1 MAERVMLALGP
12 FRFEMGHATY
22 QSLALSQSW
31 RWPEQARI
39 GREPALQFTGRE
51 PAEIRLQGVLFPGFD
66 AGLAQVEEMREL
78 ADRGEPLQLVDGL
91 GRVWG
96 SWVIVE
102 VGDTRSVLMDDGQPR
117 RVGFELKLKAYG
129 EDETVTDYSGGWNPF
144 AMLSVIDAVLTDPIG
159 AMDDL
164 LGSLPG
170 LLNGLG
176 NASDITRVASVQL
189 ALKELLATFGSS
201 LNGLHSQLRSA
212 GLTIHAVDPLVQQ
225 GITAANAPLTSGR
238 TIDAQISALLTAIN
252 ALWTT
257 ASQIQARTD
266 PVLYSQRHSEIAGEL
281 IALLEKTH
289 TALVW
294 LQEAL
299 P

>member
-12 FRFEMGHATY
+12 FRFEMGQAPY
-22 QSLALSQSW
+22 QSLAMSQAW
-31 RWPEQARI
+31 RWPGQARI
-39 GREPALQFTGRE
+39 GREPALQFTGRD

-96 SWVIVE
+96 SWVIAE
-102 VGDTRSVLMDDGQPR
+102 VGDTRGVLMDDGQPR
-117 RVGFELKLKAYG
+117 RVSFEVKLKAYG
-129 EDETVTDYSGGWNPF
+129 EDETVTDYSGGWSPF
-144 AMLSVIDAVLTDPIG
+144 AMLSVVDSVLTDPMG
-159 AMDDL
+159 AVDDL

-170 LLNGLG
+170 LIDDLS
-176 NASDITRVASVQL
+176 NASVVTAVSSIHAS
-189 ALKELLATFGSS
+189 LKELLSAFSAS
-201 LNGLHSQLRSA
+201 LNGLHSELMSA
-212 GLTIHAVDPLVQQ
+212 GLTIDAIDPLLQQ
-225 GITAANAPLTSGR
+225 VITVANLPLTSASAL
-238 TIDAQISALLTAIN
+238 DAQITALLAQIN

-257 ASQIQARTD
+257 AAQIQAHTD
-266 PVLYSQRHSEIAGEL
+266 PVLYSQRHSEIAGKL
-281 IALLEKTH
+281 VTLLEKTH
-289 TALVW
+289 AALVG

>member
-12 FRFEMGHATY
+12 FRFEMGQATY
-22 QSLALSQSW
+22 QSLAMSQSW

-66 AGLAQVEEMREL
+66 AGLSQVEEMREL
-78 ADRGEPLQLVDGL
+78 ADRGEALQLVDGL

-96 SWVIVE
+96 AWVIVE

-117 RVGFELKLKAYG
+117 RVGFEVKLKAYG
-129 EDETVTDYSGGWNPF
+129 EDETVTDYSGGWSPF

-201 LNGLHSQLRSA
+201 LNGLHSQLMST
-212 GLTIHAVDPLVQQ
+212 GLTIPAIDPLVQQ
-225 GITAANAPLTSGR
+225 VITAANAPLTSSAAL
-238 TIDAQISALLTAIN
+238 DAQISALLTAIN

-257 ASQIQARTD
+257 VSQIQARTD
-266 PVLYSQRHSEIAGEL
+266 PVLYSQQHSELAGEL

>member
-22 QSLALSQSW
+22 QSLAMSQAW

-91 GRVWG
+91 GRVWE
-96 SWVIVE
+96 SWVIAE
-102 VGDTRSVLMDDGQPR
+102 VGETRSVLMDDGQPR
-117 RVGFELKLKAYG
+117 RVGFEVKLKAYG
-129 EDETVTDYSGGWNPF
+129 EDETVTDYSGGWSPF
-144 AMLSVIDAVLTDPIG
+144 AMLSVIDSVLTDPVG
-159 AMDDL
+159 AVDDL
-164 LGSLPG
+164 LGALPG
-170 LLNGLG
+170 LINDLS
-176 NASDITRVASVQL
+176 NASAVTAVAAVHT
-189 ALKELLATFGSS
+189 ALKELLSTFSAS
-201 LNGLHSQLRSA
+201 LNGLHSQLMSA
-212 GLTIHAVDPLVQQ
+212 GLTINAVDPLIQQ
-225 GITAANAPLTSGR
+225 VVTAANAALSSSNAL
-238 TIDAQISALLTAIN
+238 DAQITALLAEIN

-257 ASQIQARTD
+257 AAQIQARTD
-266 PVLYSQRHSEIAGEL
+266 PVLYSQRNSEIAGEL
-281 IALLEKTH
+281 VTLLEKTH

>member
-12 FRFEMGHATY
+12 FRFEMGQATY
-22 QSLALSQSW
+22 QSLAMSQAW

-66 AGLAQVEEMREL
+66 AGLAQVEEMRAL
-78 ADRGEPLQLVDGL
+78 ADLGKPLQLVDGL

-102 VGDTRSVLMDDGQPR
+102 VGDTRSVLLDDGQPR
-117 RVGFELKLKAYG
+117 RVGFEVKLKAYG
-129 EDETVTDYSGGWNPF
+129 EDETVTDYSGGWSPF
-144 AMLSVIDAVLTDPIG
+144 AVLSVVDSVTDPIG
-159 AMDDL
+159 AIDDL

-170 LLNGLG
+170 LLEETGTG
-176 NASDITRVASVQL
+176 SDVSTVTSVHA
-189 ALKELLATFGSS
+189 ALKELLATFGAS
-201 LNGLHSQLRSA
+201 LNGLHSQLMSA
-212 GLTIHAVDPLVQQ
+212 GLTIPAIDPLVQQ
-225 GITAANAPLTSGR
+225 VISAANAPLSSAAAL
-238 TIDAQISALLTAIN
+238 DAQITALLAAIN

-266 PVLYSQRHSEIAGEL
+266 PVQYSQRHSEIAGEL

-289 TALVW
+289 TALVG

>member
-12 FRFEMGHATY
+12 FRFEMGQATY
-22 QSLALSQSW
+22 QSLAMSQSW

-96 SWVIVE
+96 AWVIVE

-117 RVGFELKLKAYG
+117 RVGFEVKLKAYG
-129 EDETVTDYSGGWNPF
+129 EDETVTDYSGGWSPF
-144 AMLSVIDAVLTDPIG
+144 AVLSVVDSVLTDPIG
-159 AMDDL
+159 AIDDL

-170 LLNGLG
+170 LLKETGTG
-176 NASDITRVASVQL
+176 SVAAVTAIHT
-189 ALKELLATFGSS
+189 ALKELLSSFGSS

-212 GLTIHAVDPLVQQ
+212 GLTTNAVDPLVQQ
-225 GITAANAPLTSGR
+225 VITAANAPLTSASAL
-238 TIDAQISALLTAIN
+238 DAQITALLTAIN

-266 PVLYSQRHSEIAGEL
+266 PVLYSQQHSEIAGEL

>member
-1 MAERVMLALGP
+1 
-12 FRFEMGHATY
+12 
-22 QSLALSQSW
+22 
-31 RWPEQARI
+31 
-39 GREPALQFTGRE
+39 
-51 PAEIRLQGVLFPGFD
+51 
-66 AGLAQVEEMREL
+66 
-78 ADRGEPLQLVDGL
+78 
-91 GRVWG
+91 
-96 SWVIVE
+96 
-102 VGDTRSVLMDDGQPR
+102 MDDGQPR
-117 RVGFELKLKAYG
+117 RVGFEVKLKAYG
-129 EDETVTDYSGGWNPF
+129 EDETVTDYSGGWSPF
-144 AMLSVIDAVLTDPIG
+144 AVLSVIDSVLTDPLG
-159 AMDDL
+159 AVDDL

-176 NASDITRVASVQL
+176 DASEVTRVASVHL
-189 ALKELLATFGSS
+189 ALKELLSSFGSS

-225 GITAANAPLTSGR
+225 VIAASNAPLSSSAALDT
-238 TIDAQISALLTAIN
+238 QITALLAAIN

-266 PVLYSQRHSEIAGEL
+266 PVQYSQRHSEIAGEL

-289 TALVW
+289 TALVG